1 MPVNAA
7 RRSALRKLAG
17 KLNTVAA
24 KYGVAQCDRD
34 AGLGELKKL
43 RRRLILRLHTDK
55 SKNAG
60 TNADFQSVQAA
71 WEEWLKA
78 DKETAEDPR
87 GPDAGERRTALYS

>member
-7 RRSALRKLAG
+7 RRRALRKLAG

-43 RRRLILRLHTDK
+43 GGGGVVAVVVLVVVVL
-55 SKNAG
+55 G
-60 TNADFQSVQAA
+60 G
-71 WEEWLKA
+71 WLCLA
-78 DKETAEDPR
+78 LF
-87 GPDAGERRTALYS
+87 GPFFGHVWHIFAHMALLGPYFPPSPAV